1 MTRPTSF
8 AARCAVA
15 IFSCDRAAHLR
26 NCLASVERHF
36 PGARA
41 TVWDDASGDPATV
54 AALAEIARRHEVR
67 RRPPGPLVH
76 LGGLRVAMAR
86 AIAEAARDRE
96 YLFMLQDDQQIV
108 RPIDEAQAARIE
120 AVFAGDGRVTQVFGG
135 FFRGYVAT
143 ADLASR
149 YAIDRTLNAYEDP
162 RIGFAD
168 TGIVHLP
175 RFVAFGLDV
184 SASETVAA
192 TATRARGGR
201 LVIARDPWF
210 MFCPWPN
217 TVRRT
222 GGRLEK
228 ILRRINDLG
237 VGAGMHPY
245 ADMAPDAIE
254 RLLARPIEVFP
265 VADAWLESTS
275 GLTRPWWY
283 TDSFDIAKMT
293 PRARLLDP
301 RWPFR
306 GPNSYEKL
314 RQAARTERTGS

>member
-1 MTRPTSF
+1 MNAAAPF

-36 PGARA
+36 PGARV
-41 TVWDDASGDPATV
+41 TVWDDASADPATV
-54 AALAEIARRHEVR
+54 AALAEIGRRHELR
-67 RRPPGPLVH
+67 RGAAGPAVH
-76 LGGLRVAMAR
+76 LGGLRAAMAQ

-96 YLFMLQDDQQIV
+96 YLFMLQDDQQLV
-108 RPIDEAQAARIE
+108 RPIDAAQAARIE
-120 AVFAGDGRVTQVFGG
+120 ATFAGDARVAQVFGG
-135 FFRGYVAT
+135 FFRGYVSP
-143 ADLASR
+143 ADLARR
-149 YAIDRTLNAYEDP
+149 YAIDRRLDAYEDP

-168 TGIVHLP
+168 TGILHLP
-175 RFVAFGLDV
+175 RFVALGLDV
-184 SASETVAA
+184 AASETVAA
-192 TATRARGGR
+192 TATRARGAR

-237 VGAGMHPY
+237 VGAGVHPY
-245 ADMAPDAIE
+245 ADMTAEAVA
-254 RLLARPIEVFP
+254 RLLARPIDVFP
-265 VADAWLESTS
+265 VADAWLESTP
-275 GLTRPWWY
+275 GLARPWWY
-283 TDSFDIAKMT
+283 TDPFDIAKMT

-306 GPNSYEKL
+306 GPESYEKL
-314 RQAARTERTGS
+314 RDAARTEGTAS